1 MPETPEPR
9 STGAPGSMSLLVDM
23 ATASMDP
30 EYRDARARRPLPSGD
45 AGGPDDGHRR
55 RRAAFGRVPMTVA
68 ALLLLAGLVTGTAAS
83 QVRERVKEASAVRE
97 SLVAE
102 IRQQT
107 KATDALAGQ
116 EGRLRGE
123 VALIRAKALGEDG
136 DGQALASQLSELEL
150 ATGAIAARG
159 PGLVVTL
166 TDSPASSSSNAT
178 GSQDGRIYDR
188 DLQEVVNALWT
199 AGAEQVAVNGQRLTA
214 QTTIRSAGEA
224 VLVDFRPISPPYVL
238 QAIGPVDT
246 MEPRFVDGAVARR
259 FQTWTSLYGIGFS
272 VERRGTLHL
281 PAASPPDLRL
291 VRPASP
297 SSPSS
302 SGSAP

>member
-23 ATASMDP
+23 ATASLDP
-30 EYRDARARRPLPSGD
+30 EYQDARARRPVSGSRT
-45 AGGPDDGHRR
+45 GRPDDGSSR

-68 ALLLLAGLVTGTAAS
+68 ALLLLAGLLTGTAAS
-83 QVRERVKEASAVRE
+83 QVRQRVNEASAVRA

-107 KATDALAGQ
+107 RATDALARQ

-123 VALIRAKALGEDG
+123 VAQIRATALGVDG
-136 DGQALASQLSELEL
+136 DGRALAARLSELEL
-150 ATGAIAARG
+150 ATGGTAVRG

-166 TDSPASSSSNAT
+166 SDAPGTGGAT
-178 GSQDGRIYDR
+178 GTVGNTDGRIYDR

-199 AGAEQVAVNGQRLTA
+199 AGAEQLAVNGQRLTA

-224 VLVDFRPISPPYVL
+224 VLVDFRPISPPYEL
-238 QAIGPVDT
+238 QAIGAVDT

-291 VRPASP
+291 VRPTT
-297 SSPSS
+297 
-302 SGSAP
+302 SGSTP